1 MKFVVA
7 FLACIVAA
15 QAATFSCP
23 SYDYWCAH
31 NFHVLPRNSYYC
43 YRIHFNRAW
52 CTGAYYRDIL
62 VEFPKCFIPKGCEA
76 EDQSEA
82 RVNEMVEKLT
92 EARAKIQLDLFHEMQ
107 QWKQQL
113 CEMHEYYVQIF
124 REYFHRAYPAFT
136 MNEYE
141 ERVGAYKASLE
152 SQKKLAESRY
162 INQINQFM
170 LRIEHFHNQIIA
182 QFRQCE
188 RQVLRYE
195 GAVFVGVGVE
205 GERRQHDRG
214 QYFVQ
219 LQSCQYSEV

>member
-1 MKFVVA
+1 
-7 FLACIVAA
+7 
-15 QAATFSCP
+15 
-23 SYDYWCAH
+23 
-31 NFHVLPRNSYYC
+31 
-43 YRIHFNRAW
+43 
-52 CTGAYYRDIL
+52 
-62 VEFPKCFIPKGCEA
+62 
-76 EDQSEA
+76 
-82 RVNEMVEKLT
+82 MVEKLT

-182 QFRQCE
+182 QY
-188 RQVLRYE
+188 V
-195 GAVFVGVGVE
+195 
-205 GERRQHDRG
+205 
-214 QYFVQ
+214 YFTRIQ
-219 LQSCQYSEV
+219 